1 MKKTNTTKIK
11 KSIYAMVPVRLPDI
25 DMLFPV
31 KITADRVR
39 AILQLLFFVRLR
51 MRTNPDFA
59 GGVDR
64 ESGYCP
70 VKAKVL
76 KAIAGNGYRKI
87 IDRMMELDM
96 IQIKINAETGKEAY
110 VPNTWTKLYRI
121 HPKQKL
127 KTFNGRSYRR
137 EKITD
142 PDVIR
147 AVKRNYDRHYSE
159 QLRTVSAKGKLYADI
174 VRYGEKFC
182 IDVPRLEQDIHNG
195 TVRDDAGLIGQAL
208 AINDKLMRWCHVD
221 EFGRRLHTHLGNMPK
236 ELRPYLILRNQ
247 PETPLITIDLKNSQP
262 FFLSLLFY
270 KPELLSLIPEFE
282 PVRSI
287 LEQHCARTDVR
298 LFYEDCASGEFYNKC
313 MVVLGQK
320 KKLLKE
326 IPSDVR
332 QELKEK
338 LFRHIFYCSPG
349 NYHKNPQVR
358 EERQQVQTRFGN
370 VYPSVLA
377 DLRALKKV
385 KRNVLPFIYE
395 ITRKG
400 KTRGKMYATPNCMAQ
415 RIESKII
422 LDCVAGVMFQMDV
435 PVFTIHDAFILEE
448 QHAELLIRVLDEVFT
463 NNLGV
468 KPPKVHIT
476 RLTTGQQ

>member
-1 MKKTNTTKIK
+1 MKKTNNTKLK
-11 KSIYAMVPVRLPDI
+11 KAIYAMVPVRLPDI
-25 DMLFPV
+25 DSLFPDKV
-31 KITADRVR
+31 IADRVR

-51 MRTNPDFA
+51 MRSNPNFA

-64 ESGYCP
+64 ETGYCP

-76 KAIAGNGYRKI
+76 KAIAGNNYRKI
-87 IDRMMELDM
+87 VDRMLEMDM
-96 IQIKINAETGKEAY
+96 IQIKINDETGKEAY

-137 EKITD
+137 EKITH

-159 QLRTVSAKGKLYADI
+159 QLKEVGKKGKLYADI

-182 IDVPRLEQDIHNG
+182 IDIQRLERDIQNG
-195 TVRDDAGLIGQAL
+195 TIRDDAGLMGQGL
-208 AINDKLMRWCHVD
+208 AINDKLMRWCHAD

-236 ELRPYLILRNQ
+236 ELRSYLIVKNK
-247 PETPLITIDLKNSQP
+247 PATPLILCDLKNSQP
-262 FFLSLLFY
+262 FFLSVLFY
-270 KPELLSLIPEFE
+270 KPELLRLIPEFE

-287 LEQHCARTDVR
+287 LEQHRSRRDVR
-298 LFYEDCASGEFYNKC
+298 LFYEDCAAGSFYNKC
-313 MVVLGQK
+313 LVVLGEN

-326 IPSDVR
+326 IASDVR

-349 NYHKNPQVR
+349 NYHRNKAVR
-358 EERQQVQTRFGN
+358 EERQQIQTRFGN
-370 VYPSVLA
+370 VYPGVLA
-377 DLRALKKV
+377 DLQSLKRI
-385 KRNVLPFIYE
+385 KRDTLPFVYE

-400 KTRGKMYATPNCMAQ
+400 KSKGKMYATPNAMAQ

-422 LDCVAGVMFQMDV
+422 LDCIASVMFQMNV

-448 QHAELLIRVLDEVFT
+448 RHAELLKRILDETFT
-463 NNLGV
+463 KNLGV
-468 KPPKVHIT
+468 KPPMLHIT